1 MKAGAG
7 AARSRAAASRSC
19 AFVLPSMPVRAIP
32 AGIAL
37 DPGPISQADQTASNN
52 PRLPLPSIRMPI

>member
-1 MKAGAG
+1 MIPRGRLAEL
-7 AARSRAAASRSC
+7 RL
-19 AFVLPSMPVRAIP
+19 VLPSMPVRAIP